1 MDDDQRKELT
11 PASVYL
17 NLDEARFLHDY
28 LNNVLSDIDPDG
40 RGEHNHIEDGSREL
54 TVWIVQNP
62 EEEKEI
68 IEWYEGGLE
77 PGS

>member
-1 MDDDQRKELT
+1 
-11 PASVYL
+11 
-17 NLDEARFLHDY
+17 
-28 LNNVLSDIDPDG
+28 
-40 RGEHNHIEDGSREL
+40 L